1 MKPKKV
7 NQKSL
12 KSSRGKKS
20 AITKKEKHK
29 RDLSTTTME
38 EFLEQNF
45 EDTDSDN
52 ERDNDEINKNTG
64 NENYEQA
71 ESDSGESN
79 LDPVEHKKSLL
90 KLKATDP
97 EFYKYLQEN
106 DKNLLDF
113 NISDD
118 EDDDN
123 LSISDNDNRHIPDE
137 NLEIAS
143 DDSDFEPEEAQS
155 DSKIT
160 MQLLKTWQQEIQTDK
175 SLVSIKRA
183 VEAFHA
189 ALDSVAVSS
198 DTDTNIQYK
207 VEGSAIFNGV
217 IQLCILY
224 LPDAFKQFLKLDPK
238 SQEAHKSKRF
248 GKVRG
253 ILKSY
258 LTDLITLLRSVTSS
272 SILEVLLKHLRQMLP
287 YTQSFSSLT
296 KPLLRI
302 LLKFWST
309 GEETVRLVA
318 FINILRIAT
327 SHKESTLEKLLK
339 TMYIKYV
346 QNAKFVSPN
355 TLPGINFMRQSLVEI
370 YLLDHNLSYS
380 HAFLYIRQ
388 LAIHLRN
395 AITLKKKE
403 NFQAVYNWQYINSLH
418 FWTELITKLKDN
430 SILRSLLYPLVQVI
444 LGTIKVCPTVQY
456 YPLRFH
462 CINMLITISKETGT
476 FIPILPF
483 LLEIL
488 DSYDFNKKHKAVSM
502 KPIPLIC
509 VLRMSKSQLKENG
522 FKDSIIETIYQLILQ
537 YAANES
543 HKLYFPD
550 MYIPCIIQL
559 KAFLKKCHIA
569 AYGKKIKQLLSMI
582 EENRKYIENERA
594 KVTIDLKN
602 TAQITNWENRI
613 KTDGTKIAKFCATW
627 IKLHESQQLKLLN
640 KTEEE
645 FHIPVM
651 RKSEKR
657 KLDEQNAEDSEEES
671 ELEFRVKGTEI
682 EIETE
687 KLPSKT
693 KKLKKKKKKI
703 VNNIEDDDL
712 PKENTDIVQD
722 IDDWD

>member
-1 MKPKKV
+1 MKVKKV
-7 NQKSL
+7 NQESL
-12 KSSRGKKS
+12 KSSRGKKL
-20 AITKKEKHK
+20 AIAKKEKHK
-29 RDLSTTTME
+29 RDLSKITTE
-38 EFLEQNF
+38 EFLEQSF
-45 EDTDSDN
+45 TDTDSDN
-52 ERDNDEINKNTG
+52 DNDEKNKNIG
-64 NENYEQA
+64 DENYEQA

-79 LDPVEHKKSLL
+79 LDPLEHKKSLM
-90 KLKATDP
+90 KLKDTDP
-97 EFYKYLQEN
+97 EFYKYLKEN

-113 NISDD
+113 KISDD

-123 LSISDNDNRHIPDE
+123 SSISDNDNRHIPDE

-143 DDSDFEPEEAQS
+143 DDSDFQPEEAEEG
-155 DSKIT
+155 DSKKIT

-175 SLVSIKRA
+175 SIVSIKRA

-189 ALDSVAVSS
+189 ALDSVAESS
-198 DTDTNIQYK
+198 DTDTRYK
-207 VEGSAIFNGV
+207 VEGNAIFNGV
-217 IQLCILY
+217 MQLCVMH
-224 LPDAFKQFLKLDPK
+224 LPDAFKRFLKLDPK

-253 ILKSY
+253 ILKLY
-258 LTDLITLLRSVTSS
+258 LSDLITLLRSLTSS
-272 SILEVLLKHLRQMLP
+272 SILEVLLKHLCQMLP

-302 LLKFWST
+302 LLNLWST
-309 GEETVRLVA
+309 GEETVRVVA

-346 QNAKFVSPN
+346 QNTKFVSPN
-355 TLPGINFMRQSLVEI
+355 TLPGINFMRHSLVEI
-370 YLLDHNLSYS
+370 YLFDHNLSYS

-430 SILRSLLYPLVQVI
+430 SILRSLLYPLVQII

-509 VLRMSKSQLKENG
+509 ILRMSKSQLKENG

-537 YAANES
+537 YAASES

-550 MYIPCIIQL
+550 MFIPCIIQL
-559 KAFLKKCHIA
+559 KAFLKKCHVA
-569 AYGKKIKQLLSMI
+569 VYCKKMKQLLSMI

-594 KVTIDLKN
+594 KLTIDLKN
-602 TAQITNWENRI
+602 TVQITNWENRM
-613 KTDGTKIAKFCATW
+613 KTDGTAIAKFYASW

-645 FHIPVM
+645 FNIPVV
-651 RKSEKR
+651 RKLKKR
-657 KLDEQNAEDSEEES
+657 TLDEQNAEDSEEES

-682 EIETE
+682 ETETE
-687 KLPSKT
+687 MLSSKT
-693 KKLKKKKKKI
+693 KKLKKKKK
-703 VNNIEDDDL
+703 VARNIEDDDL

-722 IDDWD
+722 INDWD

>member
-1 MKPKKV
+1 MKMKKI
-7 NQKSL
+7 NQVTL
-12 KSSRGKKS
+12 KSSKGRKLAS
-20 AITKKEKHK
+20 AKRKK
-29 RDLSTTTME
+29 RDLSKITTE

-45 EDTDSDN
+45 EGDSDTDSDN
-52 ERDNDEINKNTG
+52 DNSNKNIG
-64 NENYEQA
+64 DENYEHI

-79 LDPVEHKKSLL
+79 LDPVTHKKSLM
-90 KLKATDP
+90 KLKDTDP
-97 EFYKYLQEN
+97 EFYKYLKEN

-113 NISDD
+113 KISDN
-118 EDDDN
+118 EDDN
-123 LSISDNDNRHIPDE
+123 SSISDNDNRHIPDE

-143 DDSDFEPEEAQS
+143 DDSDFQPEEVEN
-155 DSKIT
+155 DSKKIT

-189 ALDSVAVSS
+189 ALNSVAVSS
-198 DTDTNIQYK
+198 DTNTQYK

-217 IQLCILY
+217 MQLCILH
-224 LPDAFKQFLKLDPK
+224 LPDAFKRFLKLDPK
-238 SQEAHKSKRF
+238 SQEACKSKRF
-248 GKVRG
+248 GKIRG
-253 ILKSY
+253 ILKLY
-258 LTDLITLLRSVTSS
+258 LSDLLILLQSVTSP
-272 SILEVLLKHLRQMLP
+272 SILQVLLKHLRQMLP
-287 YTQSFSSLT
+287 YMQSFSSLT

-309 GEETVRLVA
+309 GEEIVRVVA

-327 SHKESTLEKLLK
+327 SYKDSTLEKLLK

-346 QNAKFVSPN
+346 QNTKFVSPN
-355 TLPGINFMRQSLVEI
+355 TLPGINFMRHSLVEI
-370 YLLDHNLSYS
+370 YLFDHNLSYS

-418 FWTELITKLKDN
+418 FWTELITKLKNN
-430 SILRSLLYPLVQVI
+430 SILRSLLYPLVQI
-444 LGTIKVCPTVQY
+444 IIGTIKVCPTVQY

-488 DSYDFNKKHKAVSM
+488 DSYDFNKKHKTVSM
-502 KPIPLIC
+502 KPIPFIC
-509 VLRMSKSQLKENG
+509 ILRMSKSQLMENG
-522 FKDSIIETIYQLILQ
+522 FKDSVIGTIYQLILQ

-543 HKLYFPD
+543 YKVYFPD
-550 MYIPCIIQL
+550 MCIPCIIQL
-559 KAFLKKCHIA
+559 KAFLKKCHVA
-569 AYGKKIKQLLSMI
+569 AYCKKMKQLLTMI

-594 KVTIDLKN
+594 KLTIDLKN
-602 TAQITNWENRI
+602 TVEITNWENRM
-613 KTDGTKIAKFCATW
+613 KTGTAIAKFYASW
-627 IKLHESQQLKLLN
+627 IKFHESQQLKLLN

-645 FHIPVM
+645 LNIPVV
-651 RKSEKR
+651 RKLKKR
-657 KLDEQNAEDSEEES
+657 TLDEQNTEDSEEES
-671 ELEFRVKGTEI
+671 ELEFRIKGTET
-682 EIETE
+682 EPETE
-687 KLPSKT
+687 MSSNKT
-693 KKLKKKKKKI
+693 KKLIKKKKKKI
-703 VNNIEDDDL
+703 ISNIDDDL

-722 IDDWD
+722 ISDWD

>member
-1 MKPKKV
+1 MKVKKI

-12 KSSRGKKS
+12 KSSKGKKLTV
-20 AITKKEKHK
+20 AKRNKK
-29 RDLSTTTME
+29 DLSKVTTE

-45 EDTDSDN
+45 EDDTDSDS
-52 ERDNDEINKNTG
+52 DNDETNENIG
-64 NENYEQA
+64 DENYEQA

-79 LDPVEHKKSLL
+79 LDPIEHKKSLM
-90 KLKATDP
+90 KLKDTDP
-97 EFYKYLQEN
+97 EFYKYLKDN

-113 NISDD
+113 KISDD

-123 LSISDNDNRHIPDE
+123 SSISDNDNRHIPDE

-143 DDSDFEPEEAQS
+143 DDSDYQPEEAKG
-155 DSKIT
+155 DSKKIT
-160 MQLLKTWQQEIQTDK
+160 IQLLKTWQQEIQTDK
-175 SLVSIKRA
+175 SIISIKRA
-183 VEAFHA
+183 VDAFHA
-189 ALDSVAVSS
+189 ALNSVAVSS
-198 DTDTNIQYK
+198 DTNTRYE

-217 IQLCILY
+217 MQLCIMHV
-224 LPDAFKQFLKLDPK
+224 PDAFKRFLKLDSK
-238 SQEAHKSKRF
+238 TQEAHKSKRF
-248 GKVRG
+248 RKIRG
-253 ILKSY
+253 ILKLY
-258 LTDLITLLRSVTSS
+258 LSDLITLLQSVASS
-272 SILEVLLKHLRQMLP
+272 SILQVLLKHLRQMLP

-309 GEETVRLVA
+309 GEETVRVVA
-318 FINILRIAT
+318 FVNILRIAI

-346 QNAKFVSPN
+346 QNTKFVSPN
-355 TLPGINFMRQSLVEI
+355 TLAEINFMRHSLLEI

-418 FWTELITKLKDN
+418 FWTELITKLKEN
-430 SILRSLLYPLVQVI
+430 SILRSLLYPLVQI
-444 LGTIKVCPTVQY
+444 IIGTIKVCPTVQY

-502 KPIPLIC
+502 KPMSLIC
-509 VLRMSKSQLKENG
+509 ILRVSKSQLIENG

-537 YAANES
+537 YAASES
-543 HKLYFPD
+543 YKLYFPD
-550 MYIPCIIQL
+550 MCIPCVIQL
-559 KAFLKKCHIA
+559 KAFLKKCHVA
-569 AYGKKIKQLLSMI
+569 TYCKKMKQLLTLI
-582 EENRKYIENERA
+582 EENRKYIENERT
-594 KVTIDLKN
+594 KLTIDLKN
-602 TAQITNWENRI
+602 TTEITNSENRL
-613 KTDGTKIAKFCATW
+613 KTDGTAIAKFYATW

-645 FHIPVM
+645 FNVPIV
-651 RKSEKR
+651 R
-657 KLDEQNAEDSEEES
+657 KLKKRTHDERNAEEEEEES
-671 ELEFRVKGTEI
+671 ELEFRVKGTGT
-682 EIETE
+682 ETE
-687 KLPSKT
+687 MKILSNNKKT
-693 KKLKKKKKKI
+693 KKLKKKRK
-703 VNNIEDDDL
+703 VVSNIEDDDL

-722 IDDWD
+722 INDWD

>member
-1 MKPKKV
+1 MIK
-7 NQKSL
+7 
-12 KSSRGKKS
+12 
-20 AITKKEKHK
+20 
-29 RDLSTTTME
+29 
-38 EFLEQNF
+38 
-45 EDTDSDN
+45 
-52 ERDNDEINKNTG
+52 
-64 NENYEQA
+64 NYEQA

-79 LDPVEHKKSLL
+79 LDPTEHKKSLM
-90 KLKATDP
+90 KLKDTDP
-97 EFYKYLQEN
+97 EFYKYLKEN

-123 LSISDNDNRHIPDE
+123 SSIGDDDNRHIPDE

-143 DDSDFEPEEAQS
+143 DDSDFQPDVAEG
-155 DSKIT
+155 DSKKIT
-160 MQLLKTWQQEIQTDK
+160 IQLLKTWQQEIQTDK
-175 SLVSIKRA
+175 SIVSIKRA

-189 ALDSVAVSS
+189 ALNNVAASS
-198 DTDTNIQYK
+198 DTNTQYK

-217 IQLCILY
+217 VQLCIMH
-224 LPDAFKQFLKLDPK
+224 LPDAFKRFLKLDPK
-238 SQEAHKSKRF
+238 TQEAHKCKRF
-248 GKVRG
+248 VKVRK

-258 LTDLITLLRSVTSS
+258 LSDLITLLQSVTSS
-272 SILEVLLKHLRQMLP
+272 SILQVLLKHLHQMLP
-287 YTQSFSSLT
+287 YIKSFSSLT

-309 GEETVRLVA
+309 EEETVRVVA

-327 SHKESTLEKLLK
+327 SHKEATLEKLLK

-346 QNAKFVSPN
+346 QNTKFVSPN
-355 TLPGINFMRQSLVEI
+355 TLPGINFMKQSLVEI

-430 SILRSLLYPLVQVI
+430 SILRSLLYPLVQI
-444 LGTIKVCPTVQY
+444 IIGTIKVCPTVQY

-462 CINMLITISKETGT
+462 CINMLTTISKETGT

-488 DSYDFNKKHKAVSM
+488 DSYDFNKKHKTVSI
-502 KPIPLIC
+502 KPIPFIC
-509 VLRMSKSQLKENG
+509 ILRMSKSQLTENG

-537 YAANES
+537 YSANES
-543 HKLYFPD
+543 YKIYFPD
-550 MYIPCIIQL
+550 ICIPCIIQL
-559 KAFLKKCHIA
+559 KAFLKKCHVA
-569 AYGKKIKQLLSMI
+569 AYCKKMKHLLTLI
-582 EENRKYIENERA
+582 EENRKYIENERS
-594 KVTIDLKN
+594 KLTIDLKN
-602 TAQITNWENRI
+602 TVGITNWETRM
-613 KTDGTKIAKFCATW
+613 KTNGTAIAKFYASW

-645 FHIPVM
+645 FNVPIV
-651 RKSEKR
+651 RKLKKR
-657 KLDEQNAEDSEEES
+657 PLDEQNAESSEEES
-671 ELEFRVKGTEI
+671 ELEFRLKGTETKTKTD
-682 EIETE
+682 TE
-687 KLPSKT
+687 MPSTKT
-693 KKLKKKKKKI
+693 KKLKKKKK
-703 VNNIEDDDL
+703 VVSNIEDDDL

-722 IDDWD
+722 INDWD